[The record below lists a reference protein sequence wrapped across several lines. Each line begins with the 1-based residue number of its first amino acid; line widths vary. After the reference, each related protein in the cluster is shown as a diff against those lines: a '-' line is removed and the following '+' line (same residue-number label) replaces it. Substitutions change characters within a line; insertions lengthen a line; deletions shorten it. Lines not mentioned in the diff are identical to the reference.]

1 MTALEEEQLPGGTVA
16 RPVRVGDTVR
26 RPVQRWSPAVWGL
39 LEHLDAVGF
48 DGAPRFRGLDE
59 QGREVLSFLPGTTA
73 LRPWPS
79 ALLTEQGL
87 AALGHLLRRYHD
99 AVASYQP
106 PAGAEWWIGTRGL
119 ATGEIIIHGDL
130 GPWNTI
136 WSDDGPVG
144 FIDWDFAEPA
154 LPVLELAE
162 LAFFATPMRDDE
174 HCFACGFPAL
184 PDRRRRLEVLCGAYG
199 WSDVVSVLDHM
210 ELYWRTE
217 IERTSRLGPL
227 GVHPWD
233 SFLARGL
240 PEGEAQLLDW
250 LRTNRGLVL

>member
-136 WSDDGPVG
+136 PVPTSAGFGRAPPAPPCPGPAPPG
-144 FIDWDFAEPA
+144 SCRHGRP
-154 LPVLELAE
+154 
-162 LAFFATPMRDDE
+162 
-174 HCFACGFPAL
+174 
-184 PDRRRRLEVLCGAYG
+184 RRR
-199 WSDVVSVLDHM
+199 H
-210 ELYWRTE
+210 
-217 IERTSRLGPL
+217 
-227 GVHPWD
+227 
-233 SFLARGL
+233 RGL
-240 PEGEAQLLDW
+240 HI
-250 LRTNRGLVL
+250 T